1 MSLALGDP
9 LPDELE
15 IVDAS
20 GESHRLSAVA
30 GGEPTLLIHL
40 RHLG

>member
-1 MSLALGDP
+1 MALALGDP

-15 IVDAS
+15 VVDPS
-20 GESHRLSAVA
+20 GDRHRLAAVCA
-30 GGEPTLLIHL
+30 GEPTLLIHL

>member
-1 MSLALGDP
+1 MTLGLGDP

-15 IVDAS
+15 IVDPA
-20 GESHRLSAVA
+20 GERHRLAAVPA
-30 GGEPTLLIHL
+30 GEPTVLIHL

>member
-1 MSLALGDP
+1 MSIALGNP

-15 IVDAS
+15 IVDPS
-20 GESHRLSAVA
+20 GDRHRLSAVCH
-30 GGEPTLLIHL
+30 GETTLLIHL

>member
-1 MSLALGDP
+1 VALALGDP

-15 IVDAS
+15 IVAAS
-20 GESHRLSAVA
+20 GDRHRLAEVC